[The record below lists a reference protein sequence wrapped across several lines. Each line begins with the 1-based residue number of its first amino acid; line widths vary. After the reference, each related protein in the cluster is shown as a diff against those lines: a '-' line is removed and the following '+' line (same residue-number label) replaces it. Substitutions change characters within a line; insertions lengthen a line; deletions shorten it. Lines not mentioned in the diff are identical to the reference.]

1 MNKQTLLLSG
11 VLATVLIGSLG
22 LSSAYANTLVM
33 LAQTVKLA
41 KVPWK
46 RLLHFNAHV

>member
-1 MNKQTLLLSG
+1 MNTTLLLSG
-11 VLATVLIGSLG
+11 VPQYSLEVLDFLVPQYLGNVGS
-22 LSSAYANTLVM
+22 
-33 LAQTVKLA
+33 VKLA